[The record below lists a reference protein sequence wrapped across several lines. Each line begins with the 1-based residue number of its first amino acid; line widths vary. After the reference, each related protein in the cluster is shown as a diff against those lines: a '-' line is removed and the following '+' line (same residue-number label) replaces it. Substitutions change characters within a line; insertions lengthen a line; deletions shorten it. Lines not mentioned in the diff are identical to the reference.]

1 MLCSPAWDCA
11 STHIPGFTPWELN
24 NLLPLLTNCW
34 DKLGSY
40 RCFHLHF
47 TLSLWLSEDQVIP
60 CQQQHH
66 SSGPASLCEPRNSSV
81 TPHRSSPWP
90 SNAQEGEKHSS
101 AHDAAA
107 HSASLSNT

>member
-1 MLCSPAWDCA
+1 MLRDGMEQECPGMLCSPAWDSA
-11 STHIPGFTPWELN
+11 STHIPGFTPWELS

-66 SSGPASLCEPRNSSV
+66 SSGPASLCDSRNSCY
-81 TPHRSSPWP
+81 SPQQL
-90 SNAQEGEKHSS
+90 SLAQHCTGR
-101 AHDAAA
+101 
-107 HSASLSNT
+107 